1 MITKEKQDALAA
13 RMERLGLNENDL
25 VEKFILGSGSGGQKI
40 NKTSSC
46 VYLKHLPTGIE
57 IKCQRERSRELNR
70 YYARQDLCDKIEE
83 QVFQEKSKRQQEFE
97 KIRRQKRRKSRRQ
110 KQKMIEDK
118 RGLSA
123 KKALRKPPRSNND

>member
-13 RMERLGLNENDL
+13 RMERLGLSENDL

-70 YYARQDLCDKIEE
+70 YYARQDLCDKVEE

-110 KQKMIEDK
+110 KQKMIKDK